1 MIFTCKEKYIED
13 QINGYLEQCTSR
25 KLKITYIDTILRYL
39 SKNDL
44 IKVYM
49 NTNKIKIYFEGYDE
63 KIEYDVELWSD
74 VNKLDIFINL
84 LLYRK
89 AFLKSKF

>member
-13 QINGYLEQCTSR
+13 QINGYLEQCTS
-25 KLKITYIDTILRYL
+25 KKSKITYIDTVLRYL
-39 SKNDL
+39 SKYDL

-49 NTNKIKIYFEGYDE
+49 NTNNIKIYFEGYDE
-63 KIEYDVELWSD
+63 QIEYDVELWSD
-74 VNKLDIFINL
+74 INKLDIFINL

-89 AFLKSKF
+89 TFLKSKF